1 MIARLGFKALDGKGC
16 CFPPK
21 FSGTKPVWWTFA
33 RFAASFDRQR
43 IRKDQGKMRRCG
55 VLYNESNKIVVLLWK
70 PISLIFLLFQLDC
83 TCLMIYFWCSPKSG
97 FVWLCLIFW
106 YPKSM
111 VIRAVYSLQK
121 IPILWYP
128 HVCPVATSVPKC
140 ALRRRNWARLN
151 RRAAQLPAS
160 WGLRIVGDPFPDM
173 EDMSSNIGQK
183 LDIYSILYIYDIIQ
197 YTYINKRYYLIYD
210 ITYIY
215 IIYIPYKI

>member
-1 MIARLGFKALDGKGC
+1 MVARLGLKALDGKGC

-70 PISLIFLLFQLDC
+70 PISFIFLLFQLDC

-128 HVCPVATSVPKC
+128 HVCTNSLDDLIPSCHQCPQVRITQEKLSAIESEGSTASSELGTENCGRSFP
-140 ALRRRNWARLN
+140 RYGRNE
-151 RRAAQLPAS
+151 
-160 WGLRIVGDPFPDM
+160 F
-173 EDMSSNIGQK
+173 
-183 LDIYSILYIYDIIQ
+183 
-197 YTYINKRYYLIYD
+197 
-210 ITYIY
+210 
-215 IIYIPYKI
+215 